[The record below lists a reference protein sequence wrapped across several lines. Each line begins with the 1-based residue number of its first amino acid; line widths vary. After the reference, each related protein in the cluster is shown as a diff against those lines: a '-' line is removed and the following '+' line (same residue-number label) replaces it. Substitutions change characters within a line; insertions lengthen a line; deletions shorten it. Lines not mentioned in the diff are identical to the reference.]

1 MLVILHTSR
10 FLITF
15 VNSLLPSRRAVITC
29 VSRIH
34 QKESPVC
41 SYTMIG
47 MRRAC
52 NFLKVSRRYC
62 TSGAKESGAKEA
74 AKEVASERRAYR
86 GPITFASLAFAVVA
100 GVGVLTYYELEKEKK
115 VLRVA
120 SEIVT
125 TGKPALGGPWV
136 LIDQDGIPRTDAS
149 YKGEFALLY
158 FGFTYCPDICP
169 SELVKVG
176 KIIDGL
182 GTIVRFDTN
191 QIHVAM
197 TSRPDIALKRPN
209 NTFLCCCLELEMN
222 SVKENTKNSE
232 TDLYLCGP
240 IS

>member
-1 MLVILHTSR
+1 
-10 FLITF
+10 
-15 VNSLLPSRRAVITC
+15 
-29 VSRIH
+29 
-34 QKESPVC
+34 
-41 SYTMIG
+41 MIG
-47 MRRAC
+47 MRRAS
-52 NFLKVSRRYC
+52 NFLRISRRSC

-74 AKEVASERRAYR
+74 AKEATGERPAYR
-86 GPITFASLAFAVVA
+86 GPITFAGLAIAVVA

-136 LIDQDGIPRTDAS
+136 LVDQDGIPRTDAS

-182 GTIVRFDTN
+182 GTIS
-191 QIHVAM
+191 M
-197 TSRPDIALKRPN
+197 
-209 NTFLCCCLELEMN
+209 LC
-222 SVKENTKNSE
+222 S
-232 TDLYLCGP
+232 
-240 IS
+240 

>member
-1 MLVILHTSR
+1 
-10 FLITF
+10 
-15 VNSLLPSRRAVITC
+15 
-29 VSRIH
+29 
-34 QKESPVC
+34 
-41 SYTMIG
+41 MIG

-52 NFLKVSRRYC
+52 NFLKVTRRSC
-62 TSGAKESGAKEA
+62 TSGAKESGT
-74 AKEVASERRAYR
+74 KEVGKEGASERPAYR

-100 GVGVLTYYELEKEKK
+100 GVGVISYYELEKEKK

-136 LIDQDGIPRTDAS
+136 LVDQDGIPRTDAS

-182 GTIVRFDTN
+182 GMTI
-191 QIHVAM
+191 
-197 TSRPDIALKRPN
+197 
-209 NTFLCCCLELEMN
+209 
-222 SVKENTKNSE
+222 
-232 TDLYLCGP
+232 
-240 IS
+240 